1 MVSEK
6 AAGVIP
12 EGQLLRPL
20 YATEHKILMLANR
33 SNMVIRV
40 LILPLLLVW
49 SLAAIGCVSNR
60 LYRKGEAAV
69 ENPAILPAPKP
80 GPASA
85 EDFKLGF
92 VEFDD
97 MGELWEPCPSLNAG
111 TECQLSR
118 VLALIRNEKQGA
130 CATGNCLRDVVVV
143 VFVHGWKNN
152 ASPYNESH
160 KNLYA
165 FKNLL
170 GQLARQE
177 KMTASTTGRPPRAYI
192 GIYIAWRGQVLAGD
206 LFATFWNRRDA
217 ASRIAGPA
225 FSEAIYRIIAASKQD
240 SPATKVIVVGHSFGA
255 RILENSISD
264 VFVSLV
270 LPNPASGSTGIGN
283 PVSPAD
289 LIVYVNSANDS
300 FRAKEMI
307 ELLKRSSVGVL
318 RTPGKPSGPLFLSV
332 TSEGDLATKM
342 AFPIGQELSAFT
354 KAFRRKEG
362 GPGGS
367 ASPPQRKYFTR
378 TPGHVSYL
386 ASHEI
391 VIAGSDPAN
400 CDSANGIV
408 RFYVAAN
415 CYELHAKNSR
425 WNDSPYW
432 VTEVPR
438 AIIPDHSQVFTDA
451 FVTMLK
457 RLIVH
462 YDVIDSP
469 QPTRMLLH

>member
-1 MVSEK
+1 
-6 AAGVIP
+6 
-12 EGQLLRPL
+12 
-20 YATEHKILMLANR
+20 MLANR
-33 SNMVIRV
+33 SNIAIRD
-40 LILPLLLVW
+40 LILPLLLVG
-49 SLAAIGCVSNR
+49 SLAMIGCVSNR

-69 ENPAILPAPKP
+69 ENPAILSIPKP
-80 GPASA
+80 ELPST

-97 MGELWEPCPSLNAG
+97 MGELWEPCPSLNLG

-118 VLALIRNEKQGA
+118 VLALVRNEKQGV
-130 CATGNCLRDVVVV
+130 CATGNCRRDVVVV

-170 GQLARQE
+170 GQLVRQE
-177 KMTASTTGRPPRAYI
+177 KMTAKSTGRPPRAYI
-192 GIYIAWRGQVLAGD
+192 GIYLAWRGQVLAGD

-217 ASRIAGPA
+217 AGRIAGPA
-225 FSEAIYRIIAASKQD
+225 FSEAIYRIISTSKQD

-270 LPNPASGSTGIGN
+270 LPNPESGSTGVGN

-300 FRAKEMI
+300 FHAKEMI

-318 RTPGKPSGPLFLSV
+318 RTPGRSPGPLFLSV

-342 AFPIGQELSAFT
+342 AFPIGQGLSAFT
-354 KAFRRKEG
+354 KAFRGKG
-362 GPGGS
+362 GGAEESGSPG
-367 ASPPQRKYFTR
+367 QRKYFTR
-378 TPGHVSYL
+378 TPGHISYL
-386 ASHEI
+386 ASHDI
-391 VIAGSDPAN
+391 VIAGSDPGN
-400 CDSANGIV
+400 CGSVNDVV
-408 RFYVAAN
+408 RFYVGPN
-415 CYELHAKNSR
+415 CYELHAKSSR

-432 VTEVPR
+432 VMEVPR
-438 AIIPDHSQVFTDA
+438 AVIPDHSQVFTDA

-457 RLIVH
+457 ELIVH

-469 QPTRMLLH
+469 QPTRMLLR